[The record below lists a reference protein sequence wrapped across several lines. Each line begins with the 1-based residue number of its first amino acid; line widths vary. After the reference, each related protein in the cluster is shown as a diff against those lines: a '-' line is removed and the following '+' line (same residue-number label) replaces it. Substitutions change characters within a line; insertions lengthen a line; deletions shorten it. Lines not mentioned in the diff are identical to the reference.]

1 LTELSRL
8 DIGLMALVLLALVSL
23 LFYPKFVGRGLRE
36 PADAGIVGPK
46 SSIIL
51 LWLWVLFVILS
62 SLELLGARLLDAAAK
77 SFDSGWLTGH
87 VFLLLFT
94 ALYTQKNGH
103 LPLKV
108 VYSALVAAIFGSLLF
123 ILAFYGYAMLLCL
136 LFVTPFT
143 LTACIFCLVKFWSWR
158 RQEALIQKSP

>member
-23 LFYPKFVGRGLRE
+23 LFYPKYVGRYLRE
-36 PADAGIVGPK
+36 PADAGIGDHKRFIV
-46 SSIIL
+46 L

-94 ALYTQKNGH
+94 ALYIQKNGH

-108 VYSALVAAIFGSLLF
+108 VYSALVAAILGSLLF
-123 ILAFYGYAMLLCL
+123 ILAFYGHAMLLCL
-136 LFVTPFT
+136 LYITPFT
-143 LTACIFCLVKFWSWR
+143 LIACIFVLVKFWSWR
-158 RQEALIQKSP
+158 REETLIQKSP